1 MKVMRTLQ
9 TACLKQ
15 PNNRQTRWLFPA
27 LLLGTVLSFVL
38 SLSVGA
44 ADVSL
49 HGSIQAMLNGDLT
62 DPGCR
67 ILFYVRLPRSVA
79 ALLSGAA
86 LAVAG
91 VVIQNVLHNALAAP
105 NIIGVN
111 AGAGFAV
118 LLIIALFPA
127 AVGLIPAAAFSGALC
142 TCLIIY
148 GIAAR
153 TGASR
158 TTITLS
164 GVAIGSIFSAG
175 SNALKTFFPDTVYN
189 ANSFFV
195 GGFSG
200 IAWRQLSPAWAVIL
214 IGLLCALLF
223 SGRMDILSLGDET
236 ALSLGMNVRPMRF
249 VLLITASLLAGGAVS
264 FSGLLGFVGLIVPH
278 ILRKLVGQRH
288 RVLVPLAALGG
299 GTFVLLCDTLSRT
312 FFAPY
317 EIPVG
322 IVLSLLGGPFFI
334 FLLLSRKGEHTV

>member
-1 MKVMRTLQ
+1 MPTLQ
-9 TACLKQ
+9 TACSKQ
-15 PNNRQTRWLFPA
+15 PHNRPFYWLFPA
-27 LLLGTVLSFVL
+27 LLLGTVLSFAL
-38 SLSVGA
+38 SLSIGA
-44 ADVSL
+44 ADISL
-49 HGSIQAMLNGDLT
+49 MESIRAMLRGNLSH
-62 DPGCR
+62 PGCR

-127 AVGLIPAAAFSGALC
+127 AVGLIPLAAFTGALF
-142 TCLIIY
+142 TCLLIY

-164 GVAIGSIFSAG
+164 GVAIGSVFSAC
-175 SNALKTFFPDTVYN
+175 SNALKTFFPDSVYN

-200 IAWRQLSPAWAVIL
+200 IAWRQLSPAWFVIL
-214 IGLLCALLF
+214 LGLLLALLLA
-223 SGRMDILSLGDET
+223 GYMDILALGDET
-236 ALSLGMNVRPMRF
+236 AQSLGMAVRPTRF

-264 FSGLLGFVGLIVPH
+264 FSGLLGFIGLIVPH
-278 ILRKLVGQRH
+278 ILRRLVGHRH

-299 GTFVLLCDTLSRT
+299 GIFVLLCDTLSRT
-312 FFAPY
+312 LFSPY

-322 IVLSLLGGPFFI
+322 IVLSLLGGPFFL
-334 FLLLSRKGEHTV
+334 FLLLKGKGGHTA